1 MNKLKG
7 VDNEEYLKSKGTE
20 FIKNTPNGNKLRQKV
35 ASSVFAR
42 RSKQDSDISS
52 GTESSTDFYETSEI
66 SRLHR
71 IAFRSIVIICISAAL
86 DGCDEQLLPAS
97 LRALEVD
104 LYLSPKDLGNI
115 ILFQILCLALSC
127 PIWGYLADRYS
138 RKYILATGVLVWGF
152 VTILLSFSQYYW
164 EILTTRA
171 INGAFLGSVGPLAQS
186 VLADTLSSKYRGLGF
201 GMIQLSSC
209 IGRVFGAV
217 LTTSISQKL
226 IAGYQGWRL
235 AFLLVGTLSVILG
248 IVVVLFMDE
257 IPHLHIHHFIRYNS
271 EQTPLREN
279 SQRVQLQEMQ
289 SYAISVTRPDT
300 GGIDSDEADLSA
312 SESQTDSLLT
322 TDRLSSVEETSL
334 EDERNDGGIA
344 EENITPWEFVRQV
357 ITQSLCTKS
366 VILMII
372 EGLCGTIPWS
382 ALTFMTMYLQYCDLS
397 NLEAALV
404 IAAMLLG
411 SMIGGPLGGII
422 GDYLNE
428 KLPDHGRPLIGQA
441 SMILRIPM
449 LCLLFLA
456 IPRES
461 SSFVFFIIIAFFMGL
476 CAIAGAAA
484 NRPILADVVRAS
496 HRATVFSIVV
506 LFEGVSA
513 AAFGAPVV
521 GILAENVFGYKATSQ
536 RVSDM
541 NPLTRLTNAHALANA
556 LVFLTILPWSISL
569 LLYSLLHLTYGSDKR
584 QLRQMLVNLS
594 GHQRTSVQNERN
606 TNLSVIGN
614 IQQV

>member
-7 VDNEEYLKSKGTE
+7 VNNEEYLKSKGTE
-20 FIKNTPNGNKLRQKV
+20 FIKNTPNENKLKQKV

-42 RSKQDSDISS
+42 RSKQDSDISL

-289 SYAISVTRPDT
+289 SYAISVIRPDT

-322 TDRLSSVEETSL
+322 TDRLSLIEETSL
-334 EDERNDGGIA
+334 EDERNDGSIA
-344 EENITPWEFVRQV
+344 EENMTPWEFVRQV

-584 QLRQMLVNLS
+584 QLRQILVNLS
-594 GHQRTSVQNERN
+594 GYQRTSVQNEQN
-606 TNLSVIGN
+606 TNLSAIGN